1 MKDFLSVGQIINT
14 HGVRGEL
21 KVYPLTDDIKRFRKL
36 KNVYID
42 SVLKNIVW
50 CKLQSDKVILKI
62 EGIDSIEEAQK
73 YKNKYIEV
81 SREEAVKLSEGE
93 YFIAD
98 IIGCKVFDSNN
109 TELGTVYDV
118 IKTGSNDVYWV
129 KGKTEV
135 LVPALKDIVLNIDV
149 NENKIIIKPLEE
161 WQWKYIY

>member
-1 MKDFLSVGQIINT
+1 MKEFLAVGQIINT
-14 HGVRGEL
+14 HGIKGEL
-21 KVYPLTDDIKRFRKL
+21 KIYPLTDDIKRFRKL

-42 SVLKNIVW
+42 GVSKNIVW

-81 SREEAVKLSEGE
+81 NRGEAVKLSEDE

-98 IIGCKVFDSNN
+98 VIGCKVFDANN
-109 TELGTVYDV
+109 NELGEVCDV

-129 KGKTEV
+129 KGRTEV
-135 LVPALKDIVLNIDV
+135 LVPALKNVVLNIDV

-161 WQWKYIY
+161 WQ